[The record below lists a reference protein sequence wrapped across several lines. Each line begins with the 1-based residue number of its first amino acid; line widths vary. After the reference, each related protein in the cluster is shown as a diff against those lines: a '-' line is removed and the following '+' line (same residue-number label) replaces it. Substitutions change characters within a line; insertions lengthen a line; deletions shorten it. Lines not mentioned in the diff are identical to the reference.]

1 MLQKFLEF
9 TFTHWVFSEP
19 VTLQQDVG
27 PENTMSF
34 KVINRKYKSIFDVDI
49 VNDLGESVII
59 EVQPN
64 SNQKLLIL
72 Q

>member
-1 MLQKFLEF
+1 
-9 TFTHWVFSEP
+9 
-19 VTLQQDVG
+19 
-27 PENTMSF
+27 MSF
-34 KVINRKYKSIFDVDI
+34 RVINRKYKSIFDVDI

-64 SNQKLLIL
+64 SDRKLLIL